1 MHVHANYSQQLASL
15 GVSRE
20 ETREIAAR
28 RAAEVRKKLSAA
40 SGSILSEIGEE
51 VTVVAPHNG
60 ERHAGERR
68 DDERLDPQQQQ
79 PEDEEFGRHFS
90 ARA

>member
-15 GVSRE
+15 GAGRND
-20 ETREIAAR
+20 TQEIAAR

-40 SGSILSEIGEE
+40 SGRLLSESVEDISR
-51 VTVVAPHNG
+51 VTPGN
-60 ERHAGERR
+60 
-68 DDERLDPQQQQ
+68 DERQDPQHRE
-79 PEDEEFGRHFS
+79 PDKEEFGRLFS

>member
-15 GVSRE
+15 GAGRND
-20 ETREIAAR
+20 TQEIAAR

-40 SGSILSEIGEE
+40 SGRVLSESGEE
-51 VTVVAPHNG
+51 VAWVTPDNDERRNG
-60 ERHAGERR
+60 ERQN
-68 DDERLDPQQQQ
+68 PQHRE
-79 PEDEEFGRHFS
+79 PEKEEFGRIFS